1 MKYDKDNDLLKPET
15 FKEKIQDHTSDILF
29 MLLLSFVVGVVVDA
43 RKQGYIPN
51 NNIEQ
56 TQKQIPEVKQST
68 IYYNDTI
75 RQNIR

>member
-1 MKYDKDNDLLKPET
+1 MKYDKDNDLFKPET
-15 FKEKIQDHTSDILF
+15 FKEKIQDHTPDILV
-29 MLLLSFVVGVVVDA
+29 LLLLFVVGGMIVNA
-43 RKQGYIPN
+43 RKQDYIPN

-56 TQKQIPEVKQST
+56 TQKQIPEVKQSI